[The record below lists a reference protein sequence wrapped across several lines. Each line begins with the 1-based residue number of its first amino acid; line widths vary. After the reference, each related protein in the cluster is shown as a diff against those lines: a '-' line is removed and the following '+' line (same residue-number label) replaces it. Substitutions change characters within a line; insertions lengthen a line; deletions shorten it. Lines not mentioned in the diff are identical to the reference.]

1 MNLTLVVIKKIF
13 FFLKIDLVNFTDEEG
28 YGKYLDLNEVY
39 QKYINIKGVDV
50 NNQEFYTKLD

>member
-1 MNLTLVVIKKIF
+1 
-13 FFLKIDLVNFTDEEG
+13 LKFVFCKDLVNFTDEEG

-50 NNQEFYTKLD
+50 IKQTKKK